1 MRVIEEWSQDDMRLQ
16 VFVMNGRYSLKV
28 EAYLLEQVYKFR
40 DGQIQDLPHLKSL
53 LDDNFYDAC
62 KKRFIHM
69 ELTRAS
75 LFKNENEKPTFEE
88 II

>member
-1 MRVIEEWSQDDMRLQ
+1 MRVIEEWSHEDMRLQ

-53 LDDNFYDAC
+53 LDETFYEAC

-69 ELTRAS
+69 DLTRAS
-75 LFKNENEKPTFEE
+75 LFKNETDVPAFEE

>member
-1 MRVIEEWSQDDMRLQ
+1 MRVIEEWSHEDMRMQ
-16 VFVMNGRYSLKV
+16 VFVMNGKYSLKV

-40 DGQIQDLPHLKSL
+40 DGQIQDLPNLKSL
-53 LDDNFYDAC
+53 LDKTFYEAC

-69 ELTRAS
+69 DLTRAS
-75 LFKNENEKPTFEE
+75 LFKNENEVPAFEE